1 MGLITDSRDARKA
14 DTRSNQPITVMCVDD
29 HNLVLEGL
37 RLIIHRDHD
46 LQVIATAT
54 NGQEAVRLYR
64 RHKPDV
70 TLMDLQLPVM
80 GGLEAVKTIRH
91 EDSQARIV
99 ILTTYH
105 GDEDI
110 YRAVEAGAAA
120 YIMKDALATQLTDVI
135 RRVHA
140 GENVMTRELQD
151 VLDQRA
157 RRPSLSQREIQVLQ
171 LISKGMRNK
180 EIATILGISIETV
193 QGYIKS
199 MFVKLAVNDRTAA
212 VNVGLK
218 RSIIHLED

>member
-1 MGLITDSRDARKA
+1 
-14 DTRSNQPITVMCVDD
+14 
-29 HNLVLEGL
+29 
-37 RLIIHRDHD
+37 
-46 LQVIATAT
+46 
-54 NGQEAVRLYR
+54 
-64 RHKPDV
+64 
-70 TLMDLQLPVM
+70 MDLQLPVM
-80 GGLEAVKTIRH
+80 GGLEAVKIIRH